1 MRHAPKPR
9 PLATERNAP
18 AGARLARAR
27 PGAWSG
33 RQPGRWSRLNAV
45 VIAIYALLFLVW
57 ELAGTLFQIPSFI
70 LPSPAEIARRAVQD
84 PSALLLHSVV
94 TLKEVILGFL
104 IAVAVS
110 IPLGILIVCS
120 RVLERIVYPFLVAFQ
135 AVPKVALAPILVIWF
150 GFGLTSKVALAFVTA
165 MFPIV
170 VNTVVGMYQTPPEM
184 IHLMR
189 SLGAS
194 WLQVFVKIRL
204 FAAAPHIFGGFKI
217 GITLAVVGAVVG
229 EFIASNSGLGYF
241 LLIANN
247 AMDTPLLFGIVILLS
262 LISVGLFYLVEL
274 LEALLLPRPLRR
286 KAEKVG
292 PEVAS

>member
-1 MRHAPKPR
+1 MSQVPNVRTVV
-9 PLATERNAP
+9 TERKAVEED
-18 AGARLARAR
+18 RLPQTRLR
-27 PGAWSG
+27 AWSS
-33 RQPGRWSRLNAV
+33 REVSRWVRVNAI
-45 VIAIYALLFLVW
+45 VISAYVLLFVVW
-57 ELAGTLFQIPSFI
+57 ELAGTLFHIPGFL
-70 LPSPAEIARRAVQD
+70 LPSPVSIVRRVAQD
-84 PSALLLHSVV
+84 PGALVFHSMV
-94 TLKEVILGFL
+94 TLQEVLLGFL
-104 IAVAVS
+104 IAVLVS
-110 IPLGILIVCS
+110 IPLGITIVYS
-120 RVLERIVYPFLVAFQ
+120 PVLERIFYPFLVAFQ

-150 GFGLTSKVALAFVTA
+150 GFGLTSKVSLAFVTA

-170 VNTVVGMYQTPPEM
+170 INTVVGMNQTPPEM

-194 WLQVFVKIRL
+194 WLQIFAKIRL

-247 AMDTPLLFGIVILLS
+247 AFDTPLLFGIVIVLS
-262 LISVGLFYLVEL
+262 VISIALFYLIEL

-286 KAEKVG
+286 RTARVEPGAE
-292 PEVAS
+292 S